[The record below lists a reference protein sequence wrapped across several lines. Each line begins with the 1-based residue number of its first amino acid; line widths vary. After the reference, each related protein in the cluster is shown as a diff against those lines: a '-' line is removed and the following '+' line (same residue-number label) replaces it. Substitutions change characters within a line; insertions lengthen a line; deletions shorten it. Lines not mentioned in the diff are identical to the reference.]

1 MHCVLYNSEKT
12 NSPLRL
18 LILCFIHLAPASIT
32 HRLIWVEHKIKY
44 VIITFL
50 RWKHLYN
57 MLETFSG
64 DKRRDSLKT
73 NQVYTITHGSLIKL
87 SQMFLNILFYCLIVV
102 TFETTSNYV
111 SPWNIRR
118 KWKLPPCIMV
128 CKTKFSRNDIHLLIK
143 PQHLFSEPC
152 TFKSSLSVLF

>member
-102 TFETTSNYV
+102 TFETTSNYI
-111 SPWNIRR
+111 SPWNIS
-118 KWKLPPCIMV
+118 KFDANENYLHVSWYAKLNFLEMI
-128 CKTKFSRNDIHLLIK
+128 SIY
-143 PQHLFSEPC
+143 
-152 TFKSSLSVLF
+152 LSNRTIYSVNLVHSKVL

>member
-102 TFETTSNYV
+102 TFETTSNYI
-111 SPWNIRR
+111 SPWNIS
-118 KWKLPPCIMV
+118 KFCDANENYLHVSWYAKLNFLEMI
-128 CKTKFSRNDIHLLIK
+128 SIYLSNRNIY
-143 PQHLFSEPC
+143 
-152 TFKSSLSVLF
+152 SVNLVHSKVL

>member
-102 TFETTSNYV
+102 TFETTSNYI
-111 SPWNIRR
+111 SPWNIFATQM
-118 KWKLPPCIMV
+118 KITSMYHV
-128 CKTKFSRNDIHLLIK
+128 MQN
-143 PQHLFSEPC
+143 
-152 TFKSSLSVLF
+152 

>member
-87 SQMFLNILFYCLIVV
+87 SQMFLNNIFYCLIVV
-102 TFETTSNYV
+102 KFKKQQIISLLRIFKR
-111 SPWNIRR
+111 WR
-118 KWKLPPCIMV
+118 KWKLHPCIIV
-128 CKTKFSRNDIHLLIK
+128 CKTKFTRNDIHV
-143 PQHLFSEPC
+143 PQHVFSEPC

>member
-18 LILCFIHLAPASIT
+18 LILCLIHLAPASIT

-87 SQMFLNILFYCLIVV
+87 SQMFLNNIFYCLIVV
-102 TFETTSNYV
+102 TFEQQQIISLLRTL
-111 SPWNIRR
+111 RR
-118 KWKLPPCIMV
+118 IWKLHPCIII
-128 CKTKFSRNDIHLLIK
+128 CKTKFTRNDIHV
-143 PQHLFSEPC
+143 PQHVFSEPC

>member
-87 SQMFLNILFYCLIVV
+87 SQMFLNNIFYCLIAV
-102 TFETTSNYV
+102 TFKQQQIIS
-111 SPWNIRR
+111 
-118 KWKLPPCIMV
+118 
-128 CKTKFSRNDIHLLIK
+128 LLRI
-143 PQHLFSEPC
+143 
-152 TFKSSLSVLF
+152 FKRCSSYARENEMYHSMQN